1 MIRVLIV
8 EDDPM
13 VAEINRR
20 YVDSVP
26 GFQVAGLAS
35 SPEDALTLALKE
47 KPELLLLDIYMPGM
61 TGLDLLEKLR
71 AAGSKTDVI
80 IISAASDTGSIQ
92 KAMQF
97 GAVDYLM
104 KPFQFER
111 FQQALASYAERRRF
125 FEGGTEVKQSDIDS
139 LLFQAKKSAPPA
151 ELPKGLTKETLGL
164 VWSAVNE
171 VNNIDFSAEDIAFA
185 SGVSR
190 VSVRKYLSFL
200 QEAGILDVDISYGS
214 IGRPQTRYR
223 INASQKDRA
232 YLYI

>member
-13 VAEINRR
+13 VAELNRR
-20 YVDSVP
+20 YVESVP
-26 GFQVAGLAS
+26 GFQVIGTAG
-35 SPEDALTLALKE
+35 SPDTAFEIVHQQQPD
-47 KPELLLLDIYMPGM
+47 LLLLDIYMPGT

-71 AAGSKTDVI
+71 TAGFKTDAIV
-80 IISAASDTGSIQ
+80 ISAASDTNSIQ
-92 KAMQF
+92 KAIQF
-97 GAVDYLM
+97 GAADYLM

-111 FQQALASYAERRRF
+111 FQQALSSYAKRRHF
-125 FEGGTEVKQSDIDS
+125 FDYGREVKQSDIDS
-139 LLFQAKKSAPPA
+139 MLFQTEKAAPPA
-151 ELPKGLTKETLGL
+151 ALPKGLTKETMRL

-171 VNNIDFSAEDIAFA
+171 MSDLDFSAEDIAFA

-200 QEAGILDVDISYGS
+200 QEAGILDVDVSYGS

-223 INASQKDRA
+223 INLLKKDQA
-232 YLYI
+232 NLYM